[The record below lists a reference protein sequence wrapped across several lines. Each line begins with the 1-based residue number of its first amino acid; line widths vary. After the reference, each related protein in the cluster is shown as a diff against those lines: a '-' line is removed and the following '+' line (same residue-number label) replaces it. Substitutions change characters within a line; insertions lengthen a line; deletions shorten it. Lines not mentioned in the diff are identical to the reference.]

1 DRAGDRPPLRRR
13 LDVLVAVE
21 VDDAVAVE
29 DGELH
34 SSAASLEMSATLFIG
49 CSRSVRSFRRL
60 LRTAGSSAF
69 TSTLS
74 KNVSTSVR
82 SWATAVS
89 EPLKSP
95 ALKRSLTF
103 VTTALRELCS
113 FVS

>member
-1 DRAGDRPPLRRR
+1 ARLVRRHRDAVAVLVQARDRLDRPRDRAPLRRR

-49 CSRSVRSFRRL
+49 CSSSESSLRRL

-74 KNVSTSVR
+74 KKVSTSER
-82 SWATAVS
+82 SRATAVS
-89 EPLKSP
+89 EPLK
-95 ALKRSLTF
+95 
-103 VTTALRELCS
+103 
-113 FVS
+113 